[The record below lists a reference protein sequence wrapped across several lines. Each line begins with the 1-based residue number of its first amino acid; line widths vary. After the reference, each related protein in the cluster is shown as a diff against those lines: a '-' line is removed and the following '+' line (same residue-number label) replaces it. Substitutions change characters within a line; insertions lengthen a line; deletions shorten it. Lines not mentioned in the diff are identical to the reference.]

1 MSTANA
7 AAGFLSFN
15 TLECLDR
22 MVITGTSMS
31 FGWES
36 AMRAYCYKQGI
47 DKMYLADW
55 ARPITE
61 RIREWADGAACV
73 SGEAMVDCNRFK
85 GRKDELVKAVIAKT
99 NIEIG
104 KPILVFKSMENCF
117 SFYRSQSALAA
128 KTKGSPFHLRSS
140 KCLHFYV
147 YIIDDILGLVCLR
160 IQSYAPFAI
169 QFIVNG
175 HSILERLLIKHGVEY
190 TKNDNCFTWLS
201 DHEKAQK
208 LANQITGPYINDRLI
223 EISKSRIPLDD
234 IMPEWYRF
242 TVRQIEYSTD
252 IYTPTSEA
260 GIQKTANTIM
270 QLCLQRPDDF
280 ITYLTE
286 SKRSPKKPEFSYR
299 NTHLG
304 ACAKFHA
311 GTSSIKAYHKFD
323 TLLRAETSCYN
334 LRKLRCMRTMHNKAG
349 EKIVQMAPMTRS
361 LEDIGLFIDFGR
373 NANNRMRER
382 LSHLWERSYSNTHLQ
397 SIAQPTKNQK
407 INFSGIN
414 FFAPRDESIL
424 QAAGSAQHDLSGFKR
439 CDIAS
444 EANISTGQAGYAI
457 RRLRAHKLIK
467 KINGTN
473 RYYLTKSGRSAVITS
488 KTLQSLVACP
498 IMAA

>member
-1 MSTANA
+1 MSTASA
-7 AAGFLSFN
+7 DRFLAFN
-15 TLECLDR
+15 TLECIDR
-22 MVITGTSMS
+22 LVITGTSMS

-36 AMRAYCYKQGI
+36 AMRTYCYKHGI

-61 RIREWADGAACV
+61 RIREWAIGAACV
-73 SGEAMVDCNRFK
+73 SGEDMVDCNRFK
-85 GRKDELVKAVIAKT
+85 GRKDEMVKAAVA
-99 NIEIG
+99 NGDIECG

-117 SFYRSQSALAA
+117 SFYRSQSALTA

-147 YIIDDILGLVCLR
+147 YFIDDILGLVCLR

-169 QFIVNG
+169 QIIVNG
-175 HSILERLLIKHGVEY
+175 HNILERMMIKEGLKY
-190 TKNDNCFTWLS
+190 TKVDNCFTWLEN
-201 DHEKAQK
+201 HQRAQE
-208 LANQITGPYINDRLI
+208 LANRITGPFINDRI
-223 EISKSRIPLDD
+223 TEISKQSIPLND

-252 IYTPTSEA
+252 IYTPTSDS
-260 GIQKTANTIM
+260 GIQRTANTIM

-280 ITYLTE
+280 ITYLIDARRT
-286 SKRSPKKPEFSYR
+286 PKKPEFSYR

-304 ACAKFHA
+304 ICAKFHA
-311 GTSSIKAYHKFD
+311 GTSSIKAYHKCD
-323 TLLRAETSCYN
+323 ALLRTETSCFN

-349 EKIVQMAPMTRS
+349 EKIVKMAPMTRS

-382 LSHLWERSYSNTHLQ
+382 LSCIWERSYSNTRLQ
-397 SIAQPTKNQK
+397 SIAQATKNQK

-439 CDIAS
+439 QDIANL
-444 EANISTGQAGYAI
+444 ANISPGQASYAL

-467 KINGTN
+467 KGKGTN
-473 RYYLTKSGRSAVITS
+473 RYHLTKGGRSAVITS
-488 KTLQSLVACP
+488 KTLQALVACP